1 MIVNYL
7 DDGNRSHLIRVGPTV
22 RVDRN
27 RVMIRSEN
35 QPMRMNEIDGK
46 LPGTISMKLMTP
58 VRWNGR
64 HHGQGRS
71 RLEHCETRHDRPR
84 HAGTVCFLESIG

>member
-7 DDGNRSHLIRVGPTV
+7 DDGDCSHLFHVNPTV
-22 RVDRN
+22 RFDRN
-27 RVMIRSEN
+27 RVMVGTEN
-35 QPMRMNEIDGK
+35 QPVRMNEINGK

-71 RLEHCETRHDRPR
+71 HLEHCETRHDRPR